1 MQPRRAAIA
10 PLVRLGL
17 AVLVVGLG
25 AIALLVGLMATTG
38 GRPADE
44 GGGSP
49 SASLAGVVPT
59 LRPEPTGSAVASA
72 QPEPSARA
80 TEQPGPSGGATSAPT
95 ETQGTPSATPPIL
108 IGAGDIA
115 RCDGT
120 ADERTAAL
128 IADQPGIVFT
138 LGDSAYDSGTVAELR
153 DCYGPSWGRLLD
165 RTRFAVA
172 GNHDYITDAAAPFK
186 AYFGQAAVRAGRTW
200 FSDDVGAW
208 HVVVLDANC
217 DEVRGGCGPDSPQV
231 RWLRDDL
238 AASTARCTV
247 AMWHQ
252 PRFSS
257 GQHGDDD
264 AVAPFWDA
272 LYAAGADLVLN
283 GHDHDYERFAP
294 QDPSGHVDAATGIT
308 EIVVGTGGAPLR
320 DFASRSP
327 NTVAR
332 SASAH
337 GVLALTLEPTG
348 WRFEFES
355 TGGTFTDQ
363 GTGTCH

>member
-1 MQPRRAAIA
+1 VQPRRAAIA

-25 AIALLVGLMATTG
+25 AIALLLGLVATTG

-44 GGGSP
+44 GSGSP
-49 SASLAGVVPT
+49 SASQAAMAPS
-59 LRPEPTGSAVASA
+59 LRAEPTGSAVATA
-72 QPEPSARA
+72 
-80 TEQPGPSGGATSAPT
+80 QPGPSSGATPAPSVSTATPSA
-95 ETQGTPSATPPIL
+95 TPSATPPIL

-128 IADQPGIVFT
+128 IADRPGIVFT
-138 LGDSAYDSGTVAELR
+138 LGDSAYESGTAAELR
-153 DCYGPSWGRLLD
+153 DCYGPSWGSLLD

-186 AYFGQAAVRAGRTW
+186 AYFGHAAVRAGRTW
-200 FSDDVGAW
+200 FSDDLGAW

-257 GQHGDDD
+257 GQHGDDE

-294 QDPSGHVDAATGIT
+294 QDPSGHVDTATGIT

-337 GVLALTLEPTG
+337 GVLALTLEPSG
-348 WRFEFES
+348 WQFQFES
-355 TGGTFTDQ
+355 TTGTFADQ